1 MKKLFFILSFCFIA
15 LLSSYASILFDSN
28 LTESN
33 STNNYPIVSGWC
45 ETNISSYNFSGTLIN
60 ISPEATT
67 ANILLDSPKF
77 SSWEVST
84 IPERNLISA
93 VNNYIQVSALERSLI
108 GTSIC
113 ITGVLE
119 DTGETISITLIF
131 RSN

>member
-67 ANILLDSPKF
+67 ANILLDSPLLSK
-77 SSWEVST
+77 EN
-84 IPERNLISA
+84 ILDMI
-93 VNNYIQVSALERSLI
+93 
-108 GTSIC
+108 
-113 ITGVLE
+113 
-119 DTGETISITLIF
+119 
-131 RSN
+131 